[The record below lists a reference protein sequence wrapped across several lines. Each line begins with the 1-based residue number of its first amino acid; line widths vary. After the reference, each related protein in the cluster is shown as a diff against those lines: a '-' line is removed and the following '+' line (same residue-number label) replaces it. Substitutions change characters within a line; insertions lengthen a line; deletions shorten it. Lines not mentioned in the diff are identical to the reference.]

1 MSDLPEN
8 IWAQPSGMFGAVRVG
23 TYADAIRH
31 AGGAE
36 YVRAD
41 LVSAQLAALTEWK
54 EARRAAVEEG
64 ATPDRFARLAEA
76 EAGLLK
82 VAPMEMMG

>member
-1 MSDLPEN
+1 MNDLPDR
-8 IWAQPSGMFGAVRVG
+8 IWVQPSGMFGAVRVG
-23 TYADAIRH
+23 TYADTIRQ
-31 AGGAE
+31 AGGTE

-41 LVSAQLAALTEWK
+41 LAISQVAALSEWK